1 MCLYFLLILFTISVL
16 SNNKSANKANFY
28 TTSKLCCLNNQ
39 MSLINPKKSVPM
51 DNFFFFPINCFVLRF
66 CFKVNSGRLFFTFVF
81 QKTLFFSRLS
91 LANKNFHCNKK
102 VDLFL
107 FFFLKKTLPK
117 VKLGK

>member
-51 DNFFFFPINCFVLRF
+51 DNFFFF
-66 CFKVNSGRLFFTFVF
+66 
-81 QKTLFFSRLS
+81 Q
-91 LANKNFHCNKK
+91 
-102 VDLFL
+102 
-107 FFFLKKTLPK
+107 
-117 VKLGK
+117 